1 MQLGMIGLGR
11 MGVSKVR
18 RELRA
23 MLGLSDGNVVFQPRK
38 VRRSG
43 LWDALSGRVPIYI
56 HAEQMRHEWREFG
69 T

>member
-1 MQLGMIGLGR
+1 
-11 MGVSKVR
+11 
-18 RELRA
+18 

-56 HAEQMRHEWREFG
+56 HAEPMRHEWREFG